1 MTLSVRAIG
10 SVATAVVVA
19 GCAALSGP
27 STPMSLENHTDTALA
42 VHADGRWVGTYAAG
56 ARTSVPVPGEPPVG
70 IEIRSPSG
78 AVLVSW
84 AFDARQAVEGG
95 VATAE
100 VPCGVIRLSVGRIEL
115 PAMDPSQPRT
125 GPCP

>member
-1 MTLSVRAIG
+1 MSVRAIG
-10 SVATAVVVA
+10 SVAAAVVVA
-19 GCAALSGP
+19 GCAALAGP
-27 STPMSLENHTDTALA
+27 TTPMFLENHTDTAVA
-42 VHADGRWVGTYAAG
+42 VHADGHWVGTYAAG
-56 ARTSVPVPGEPPVG
+56 ARTSVPVPGEPPIE
-70 IEIRSPSG
+70 IEIRSPGS

-84 AFDARQAVEGG
+84 AFDEREAIEGG